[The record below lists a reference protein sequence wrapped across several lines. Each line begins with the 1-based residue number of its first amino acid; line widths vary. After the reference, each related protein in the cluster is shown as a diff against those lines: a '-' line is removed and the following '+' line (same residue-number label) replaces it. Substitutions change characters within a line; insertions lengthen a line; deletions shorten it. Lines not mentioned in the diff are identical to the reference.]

1 MNPEKSYFKEKNK
14 EMASGINLTIL
25 ILKKSINN
33 DFIFLNKIWRI
44 TIIISKYILNFFL
57 SIFWIRNFCFEF
69 GPKKLAIYKKDFD
82 IKEFWV
88 KTFDNI

>member
-33 DFIFLNKIWRI
+33 DFIFLNKI
-44 TIIISKYILNFFL
+44 
-57 SIFWIRNFCFEF
+57 
-69 GPKKLAIYKKDFD
+69 
-82 IKEFWV
+82 
-88 KTFDNI
+88 